1 MKKSLVLILS
11 IVFATVLCL
20 FATSC
25 QLFDDVPESHTHDFK
40 KVTDDEFLK
49 TEGDCN
55 TKSVYYLSCSCGAKS
70 EQTFEGDYVHVIVID
85 EGVEATC
92 SQHGLTEGKHC
103 SRCNKYL
110 VLREV
115 IPAKPHDY
123 IEGICSRCNG
133 VEPTDL
139 DYFVFVLLDDG
150 TYSVGPNLRLSPYIP
165 LPKGIIIPSSYNGK
179 AVTYVGNRSGRFGGG
194 NLTNV
199 IISEGITTIGFFGF
213 RNCDDLTSVTLPNSL
228 TEIGYGAFR
237 DCKSL
242 KSITIPENVT
252 NIGAEAFSYCYNLE
266 EIKVSKYNEKYIS
279 INNCLIEKET
289 KKLVFGCKNS
299 VIPNDGSVTTI
310 CGNAFAGS
318 GLTKIVIPDT
328 ITEIE
333 EGAFSGCSGLES
345 IEVDPNNK
353 TYISVN
359 NCLIDKKAK
368 ELVAGCKNSVIPET
382 GVTKIGNYAFAG
394 CSDLTDIVIPD
405 GVWIIGYRA
414 FMDCVNL
421 TSVSVPDSLSNI
433 WHGAFLNCNSLKNVS
448 LPDSLHELGSNAFD
462 GCSSLTSF
470 TVPSGI
476 KEIKHGLFRSCFN
489 LKSVTIPSAVTIIE
503 DEAFYKCESLTSV
516 TIPDSVTD
524 IGDYAFYYCTSLEDI
539 TIPDKVASIGINA
552 FYGCNSLK
560 NIIIPDS
567 MTNIDPTVF
576 GECNNIEQIIV
587 SENNEAYI
595 GKNNCLIDKQTKTLI
610 LGCKNSVIP
619 ADGSVVKIGD
629 TAFKNCKELTEIS
642 VPDDVTSIGDYA
654 FSGCISLKN
663 VYLSANLTS
672 IGEYAFSGCAG
683 LERLTLPDSLTII
696 GDHNFADCVNLKSVT
711 LPDKLTEIQ
720 KFAFYNCA
728 ELANIV
734 FPNSLQTIAYGAFYD
749 CVKLANLYIPE
760 NVTSIHSY
768 SFSGCGGLEKIT
780 VSPENTAYHSVDN
793 CLIEKKTKE
802 LILGCKNSV
811 IPADGSVTAIG
822 DSAFRN
828 CKGLKRI
835 FIADCIIYVP
845 TRAFAGCS
853 DVEEIKVSDKNKN
866 YYSVNNCII
875 SRGGGTYGWKRG
887 ILVIGCKNSV
897 IPTNGSVISIS
908 SNSFNG
914 RKGLTSIAIPDGV
927 TYIGSS
933 AFYGCSDLTSIVI
946 PDSVTTVR
954 ESAFSQC
961 KNLSSVT
968 IPVGVT
974 WFGLWTFKD
983 CENLTKIE
991 YLGTKAQWNAMHRR
1005 PDWDQYTGDYIVYC
1019 TDGKIDKQGN
1029 KIE

>member
-25 QLFDDVPESHTHDFK
+25 ELFDDVPDSHAHDFK

-123 IEGICSRCNG
+123 IEGVCSRCNG

-150 TYSVGPNLRLSPYIP
+150 TYSVGPSLRLAPYLP

-179 AVTYVGNRSGRFGGG
+179 AVTYVGNKSGDFGGK

-199 IISEGITTIGFFGF
+199 IISEGITTIDYSGFSYC
-213 RNCDDLTSVTLPNSL
+213 RDLTSVTLPNSL
-228 TEIGYGAFR
+228 TEIGYDAFSY
-237 DCKSL
+237 CKSL
-242 KSITIPENVT
+242 KSITIPENVS
-252 NIGAEAFSYCYNLE
+252 NIGSGAFSYCYNLE

-289 KKLVFGCKNS
+289 KKLVLGCKNS

-310 CGNAFAGS
+310 CRNAFAGS
-318 GLTKIVIPDT
+318 GITKIVIPDT

-345 IEVDPNNK
+345 IEVDPNNE
-353 TYISVN
+353 TYMNAN

-382 GVTKIGNYAFAG
+382 GVTKIGNYSFAG

-405 GVWIIGYRA
+405 GVQIIGKRA
-414 FMDCVNL
+414 FADCINL
-421 TSVSVPDSLSNI
+421 TSVSVPDSILQVRDS
-433 WHGAFLNCNSLKNVS
+433 AFINCSSLKNIS
-448 LPDSLHELGSNAFD
+448 LPDTLQELGYLTFN

-470 TVPSGI
+470 TIPSGI
-476 KEIKHGLFRSCFN
+476 KEISYGLFMRCFN
-489 LKSVTIPSAVTIIE
+489 LKSVTIPSGVTTIKGS
-503 DEAFYKCESLTSV
+503 AFLECESLTSI

-524 IGDYAFYYCTSLEDI
+524 IGDYAFELCTSLEDI
-539 TIPDKVASIGINA
+539 TIPDKVISIGSGA
-552 FYGCNSLK
+552 FYGCVGLK
-560 NIIIPDS
+560 SVIISDGV
-567 MTNIDPTVF
+567 TNIGPTAF
-576 GECNNIEQIIV
+576 RECNNVEQIIV

-672 IGEYAFSGCAG
+672 IGEYAFSGCAW
-683 LERLTLPDSLTII
+683 LESIALPNSLTTI
-696 GDHNFADCVNLKSVT
+696 GDHNFADCVNLKSIT

-720 KFAFYNCA
+720 ESAFYNCA

-749 CVKLANLYIPE
+749 CVKLTNLYIPE

-780 VSPENTAYHSVDN
+780 VSPENTAYHSADN
-793 CLIEKKTKE
+793 CLIEKKTKK

-811 IPADGSVTAIG
+811 IPADGSVTTIG

-828 CKGLKRI
+828 CKDLKSI
-835 FIADCIIYVP
+835 FIPDCITYVP
-845 TRAFAGCS
+845 ASAFAGCS
-853 DVEEIKVSDKNKN
+853 DIEEIKVSDKNRD
-866 YYSVNNCII
+866 YYSVNNCLI
-875 SRGGGTYGWKRG
+875 SKTNK
-887 ILVIGCKNSV
+887 ILILGCKNSV

-927 TYIGSS
+927 TYIDSS

-1019 TDGKIDKQGN
+1019 ADGKIDKQGN
-1029 KIE
+1029 EIE